1 MSNVT
6 LKEIPV
12 SQISDDDTK
21 VVICQVQQ
29 QLQAGI
35 SKERK
40 EFVAP
45 TSLEKVE
52 ERISM
57 LINDA
62 PSLDDTM
69 SLSPTRKDG
78 FNLWCKKV
86 DRIDRDFELLINFI
100 APLVYKWS
108 TERTGNSSQNIDN
121 LQKEVDESL
130 CLLSVA
136 ANSCRSTLYPPKKH
150 MLAKEITTEEE
161 DIVNHDEEGS
171 QDSEIQNIQNEAV
184 AMPSPNTGDTTTR
197 EPMFRPQRPIL
208 TPLLWPPHWEVSH
221 FLPCRFLKPFRRK
234 QWLPL
239 MPA

>member
-12 SQISDDDTK
+12 SQISDDDK
-21 VVICQVQQ
+21 VVMGKVQQ

-69 SLSPTRKDG
+69 ALSPTRKDG

-100 APLVYKWS
+100 APLVYK
-108 TERTGNSSQNIDN
+108 
-121 LQKEVDESL
+121 
-130 CLLSVA
+130 
-136 ANSCRSTLYPPKKH
+136 
-150 MLAKEITTEEE
+150 
-161 DIVNHDEEGS
+161 
-171 QDSEIQNIQNEAV
+171 
-184 AMPSPNTGDTTTR
+184 
-197 EPMFRPQRPIL
+197 
-208 TPLLWPPHWEVSH
+208 
-221 FLPCRFLKPFRRK
+221 
-234 QWLPL
+234 
-239 MPA
+239 